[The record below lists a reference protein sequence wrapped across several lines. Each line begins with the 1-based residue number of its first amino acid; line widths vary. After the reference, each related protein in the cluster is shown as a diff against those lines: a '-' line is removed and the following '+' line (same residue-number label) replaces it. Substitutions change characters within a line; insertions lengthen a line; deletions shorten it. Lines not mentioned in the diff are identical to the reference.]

1 MSTTVWKGHIAFGL
15 VSFPVKLHAAA
26 RSQSINFHQL
36 HQCDQAR
43 VKQVLYCQAE
53 DRPVSRAE
61 LVKGFEYEQN
71 CYVVVAEH
79 ELEQMAPPSSRV
91 MEVRE
96 FVPAA
101 EVDPV
106 YLDASYYVVPE
117 PAGEKAYTLL
127 YEALRRSSY
136 AALAQWTC
144 HNREHLVLLRPGRC
158 GLLLHT
164 LFHADE
170 VRARDEFRTEV
181 EWVAPREVELAG
193 LLVEAL
199 AARFEPGKYKDT
211 YRENLRAL
219 LDAKI
224 RGEELK
230 LEASAPVPA
239 PVPDILEGLKASL
252 ARLKK
257 PAAGAERSPALM
269 PTTVAR

>member
-1 MSTTVWKGHIAFGL
+1 MSATVWKGHIAFGL

-26 RSQSINFHQL
+26 RSQSISFHQL
-36 HQCDQAR
+36 HQCDHAR
-43 VKQVLYCQAE
+43 IKQVLYCQAE

-61 LVKGFEYEQN
+61 LVKGFEYEQDR
-71 CYVVVAEH
+71 YVVVAER
-79 ELEQMAPPSSRV
+79 ELDQLAPPSSRV
-91 MEVRE
+91 IDVRE
-96 FVPAA
+96 FVATA

-117 PAGEKAYTLL
+117 SAGEKPYTLL
-127 YEALRRSSY
+127 YEVLRRSSY
-136 AALAQWTC
+136 AALAQWTF
-144 HNREHLVLLRPGRC
+144 HSREHLTLLRPGRC

-164 LFHADE
+164 LFYADE

-181 EWVAPREVELAG
+181 EWVAPRELELAG

-269 PTTVAR
+269 PTAVAR